1 MIPRCLKGSPLILFL
16 TLSPSLGAAQQS
28 AGWVD
33 AFGLY
38 QHVGNDFGDWKGGG
52 VRAQIPIG
60 STIWYLEGLGQEA
73 FGDEGAFGSLGARIN
88 LSRDWYTTLGVGG
101 GSGDF
106 FFPDL
111 RVDGTIS
118 RVLLPSRRL
127 IVTAGATWV
136 DAKQG
141 FEDLS
146 LSGSLAAYVGGTVL
160 EAGGRWN
167 RSLPGSVKSGRG
179 FASLTTGADGDAW
192 FTVRG
197 SVGTEGYALTGTT
210 ATLRRFTSYEGNLTW
225 RRWIGGGFGVR
236 LQGDLY
242 DNPFYTRAGG
252 SLGLFASW

>member
-1 MIPRCLKGSPLILFL
+1 MMRPRLALLL
-16 TLSPSLGAAQQS
+16 ALSLVLAPFPVAAQQA

-38 QHVGNDFGDWKGGG
+38 QHVGNGFGDWKGGG

-73 FGDEGAFGSLGARIN
+73 FGDEGAFGSIGARIN
-88 LSRDWYTTLGVGG
+88 LSSDWYTTLGVGG

-111 RVDGTIS
+111 RLDGTIS
-118 RVLLPSRRL
+118 RILLPSRRL
-127 IVTAGATWV
+127 IVTTGVTWV

-167 RSLPGSVKSGRG
+167 RSLPGSVTSGRG
-179 FASLTTGADGDAW
+179 FASLTTGADGRSW
-192 FTVRG
+192 VTVRG
-197 SVGTEGYALTGTT
+197 SVGTEGYVLTGTA
-210 ATLRRFTSYEGNLTW
+210 ATLRRFTSYEGSLTW
-225 RRWIGGGFGVR
+225 RQWISGGFGVR

-252 SLGLFASW
+252 NIGLFASW